1 MERSLKTLLLT
12 CEDLDWPE
20 YIFQSTYEDLA
31 RKEYISQSTC
41 EDLAREKYPL
51 SRKDVLAP
59 ALSREGTGKTS
70 QISGAI
76 NTAQESMATNSST
89 QGQIGSHFDS
99 PNPIVSGAAFALPSL
114 YSQFMVLRAFD
125 IIT

>member
-12 CEDLDWPE
+12 CVDLDWPE
-20 YIFQSTYEDLA
+20 YFFQSTYVDLA
-31 RKEYISQSTC
+31 RKEYIFQATC
-41 EDLAREKYPL
+41 EDIAREKYPL
-51 SRKDVLAP
+51 SKKDVLAP

-70 QISGAI
+70 HLSAI
-76 NTAQESMATNSST
+76 NTAPRVDGDKFTT
-89 QGQIGSHFDS
+89 HGQIGSHFDS

-125 IIT
+125 MIT